1 MLHSL
6 NIKSILV
13 PIQRCRHF
21 GNTYSYLKHQKEKTF
36 QFQYLVVKLYFILSL
51 SVTNSI
57 LFLSILSQSWP
68 RFIVSYFSSCSNNF
82 LISGVISGTR
92 PDFSMASGNLA
103 GDAVAIQTLPPVL
116 QTKISNRMK
125 SKEFL
130 MFLFQTYQVCLFS

>member
-13 PIQRCRHF
+13 PIPRYRHF
-21 GNTYSYLKHQKEKTF
+21 GNKYSYLKHLEEKTF

-68 RFIVSYFSSCSNNF
+68 RFIVSYFSSCSNNS

-116 QTKISNRMK
+116 KRIMIVQILSTRIYFSC
-125 SKEFL
+125 L
-130 MFLFQTYQVCLFS
+130 YMFVRV